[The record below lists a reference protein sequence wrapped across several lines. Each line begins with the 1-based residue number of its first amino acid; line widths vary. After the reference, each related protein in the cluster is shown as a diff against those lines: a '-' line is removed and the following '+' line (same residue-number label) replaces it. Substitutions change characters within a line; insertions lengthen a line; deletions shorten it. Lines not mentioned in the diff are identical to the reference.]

1 MKTIYLT
8 KDSILSLCRDV
19 IDENIKFFDEDSLD
33 MILEWVKDPEQCLE
47 FSDKLACI
55 VARICHGH
63 VFVDGNK
70 RAAVLIG
77 AYFLTVNGY
86 ENVLDRYVEVMGLI
100 SNHVRN
106 CGIDTPL
113 LSDIFKSVLDGDT
126 EFPYDL
132 KMRLLLAMDEDLE
145 KPCDEEAYR
154 LPLYFEKQ
162 TKLTER
168 ADNRNSVDVHANQY
182 PCLKLVHNDNWN
194 DYNHYTWFTL
204 WVLYDDEY
212 MECIGDVKIMHR
224 TLEVYEA
231 MEDSFKQLD
240 SNFCSL
246 GMDVDYYQSMLRE
259 MGRIKAYAILEAL
272 NDCAINERI
281 YEDFNGTD
289 TFRESL
295 FRDLSSQKALKEAK
309 FIMEGKDMDDAYSF
323 RYSFTPIYN
332 EDVTVNWDVKLLY
345 DCRPYKRT
353 MAIIGENGVGKT
365 QLLANTVESLVNS
378 DTDKLSNVPLFSS
391 IIVICSSTFDAYY
404 KIDKENGQIPL
415 TVLDVVQSGTT
426 YDNLFN
432 SIKII
437 INRGTF
443 YSDGEMLLIREHY
456 VQLLDA
462 QLGKNITKD
471 LILMELVQSDKGI
484 PTHKPKVNT
493 DKLHELVDILST
505 GQLQIFSLI
514 THVCANIHLN
524 TFIVLDE
531 PEVHLHPRLVSNF
544 FIVLNQLLHKFES
557 YAIIAT
563 HSPLVVKECVKQNV
577 YKMLRTKENV
587 PLIGTVPFN
596 TFGEDLT
603 TLYENIFDLDERE
616 GYFYQTVSAVA
627 GHRQPSY
634 KKVIDKLAEEG
645 VDLTLSGRNMV
656 RDMIMNLNNE
666 NKES

>member
-8 KDSILSLCRDV
+8 KESILSLCRNEV
-19 IDENIKFFDEDSLD
+19 DENIQFFNEDSLD

-77 AYFLTVNGY
+77 AYFLYINGY
-86 ENVLDRYVEVMGLI
+86 ENVLDRYVEVMSLV

-113 LSDIFKSVLDGDT
+113 LSDVFKSVLDGDI
-126 EFPYDL
+126 EFPYEL
-132 KMRLLLAMDEDLE
+132 KMRLILAMDENLG
-145 KPCDEEAYR
+145 KTADEDAYK

-162 TKLTER
+162 IKLTER
-168 ADNRNSVDVHANQY
+168 ADNRNSVEKHAQQY

-194 DYNHYTWFTL
+194 DYDHYTWFTL

-224 TLEVYEA
+224 SLEVYEA
-231 MEDSFKQLD
+231 MNESFKWLD
-240 SNFCSL
+240 DNFCSL
-246 GMDVDYYQSMLRE
+246 GMDTEYYQSLLRE
-259 MGRIKAYAILEAL
+259 MGRTKSYAILEAL

-281 YEDFNGTD
+281 YEDFCSTD

-295 FRDLSSQKALKEAK
+295 YRDLSSQKALKEGR
-309 FIMEGKDMDDAYSF
+309 FIMEGRDMDDAYSF
-323 RYSFTPIYN
+323 RYMFTPIYN
-332 EDVTVNWDVKLLY
+332 QDVTVSWDVKLLY
-345 DCRPYKRT
+345 DCSPYKRT

-365 QLLANTVESLVNS
+365 QLLANAVEALIVADS
-378 DTDKLSNVPLFSS
+378 KRLSNLPLLSS
-391 IIVICSSTFDAYY
+391 VIVICSSTFDAYY
-404 KIDKENGQIPL
+404 KIDKDNGQMPL
-415 TVLDVVQSGTT
+415 TVLDVVQSDSTF
-426 YDNLFN
+426 DSLFK
-432 SIKII
+432 SVEVI

-443 YSDGEMLLIREHY
+443 YTDGEMLLIREHY
-456 VQLLDA
+456 ERLLKT
-462 QLGKNITKD
+462 QLGEDVSRN
-471 LILMELVQSDKGI
+471 LIQVIEDESDDEI
-484 PTHKPKVNT
+484 PKYKTTVNT
-493 DKLHELVDILST
+493 EKLHDLVDTLST
-505 GQLQIFSLI
+505 GQLQIFNLI

-544 FIVLNQLLHKFES
+544 FVILNQLLHKFES

-577 YKMLRTKENV
+577 YKMLRTKDNV

-596 TFGEDLT
+596 TFGEELT

-627 GHRQPSY
+627 GYRQPSY
-634 KKVIDKLAEEG
+634 KKVIDKLAKEG

>member
-8 KDSILSLCRDV
+8 KDSILSLCRNE
-19 IDENIKFFDEDSLD
+19 IDENIQFFNEESLD

-63 VFVDGNK
+63 VFMDGNK

-77 AYFLTVNGY
+77 AYFLYVNGY
-86 ENVLDRYVEVMGLI
+86 GDVLDRYVEVMSLV

-113 LSDIFKSVLDGDT
+113 LSDVFKSVLDGDT
-126 EFPYDL
+126 DFPYDL
-132 KMRLLLAMDEDLE
+132 KMRLLLAMDENME
-145 KPCDEEAYR
+145 KSSDDDAYR

-168 ADNRNSVDVHANQY
+168 ADNRNSVDNHAQQF

-212 MECIGDVKIMHR
+212 IECIGDVKIMHR

-246 GMDVDYYQSMLRE
+246 GMDVEYYQNLLRE
-259 MGRIKAYAILEAL
+259 MGRTKAYAILEAL

-281 YEDFNGTD
+281 YEDFCSTD

-295 FRDLSSQKALKEAK
+295 YRDLSSQKALKEGR
-309 FIMEGKDMDDAYSF
+309 FIMEGRDMDDAYSF
-323 RYSFTPIYN
+323 RYMFTPIYN
-332 EDVTVNWDVKLLY
+332 QEVTVSWDVKLLY
-345 DCRPYKRT
+345 DCSPYKRT

-365 QLLANTVESLVNS
+365 QLLANAVKSLVVS
-378 DTDKLSNVPLFSS
+378 DTERLSNLPLLSS
-391 IIVICSSTFDAYY
+391 VIVICSSTFEAYH
-404 KIDKENGQIPL
+404 KIAEENGQIPL
-415 TVLDVVQSGTT
+415 TVLDVVQSDSTF
-426 YDNLFN
+426 DRLL
-432 SIKII
+432 SSVEAI

-443 YSDGEMLLIREHY
+443 YTDGEMLLIREHY
-456 VQLLDA
+456 ERLLNA
-462 QLGKNITKD
+462 QLGENVTRD
-471 LILMELVQSDKGI
+471 LIQVVEEKSDDETPKYKTTVNTEKLYELV
-484 PTHKPKVNT
+484 NT
-493 DKLHELVDILST
+493 LST
-505 GQLQIFSLI
+505 GQLQIFTLI

-524 TFIVLDE
+524 AFVVLDE

-544 FIVLNQLLHKFES
+544 FVVLNHLLQKFES

-563 HSPLVVKECVKQNV
+563 HSPLVVRECIKQNV

-603 TLYENIFDLDERE
+603 TLYENIFDLDERNS
-616 GYFYQTVSAVA
+616 YFYQTIEAVA
-627 GHRQPSY
+627 GYRNPSY
-634 KKVIDKLAEEG
+634 KKVIDRLNKEG

>member
-1 MKTIYLT
+1 MKTVYLT
-8 KDSILSLCRDV
+8 KGSILSLCRKEIDV
-19 IDENIKFFDEDSLD
+19 NIQFSNEDSLD
-33 MILEWVKDPEQCLE
+33 MILEWVKDPEECLE
-47 FSDKLACI
+47 FSDKLASI

-77 AYFLTVNGY
+77 AYFLYVNGY
-86 ENVLDRYVEVMGLI
+86 GYVLDRYIEVMSLV

-113 LSDIFKSVLDGDT
+113 LSDIFKSVLDGYT

-132 KMRLLLAMDEDLE
+132 KMRLLLAMDEDLD
-145 KPCDEEAYR
+145 KPCDEDTYR

-168 ADNRNSVDVHANQY
+168 ADNRNSVDTHAQQY

-194 DYNHYTWFTL
+194 DYNHYTWFTM
-204 WVLYDDEY
+204 WILYDDEY
-212 MECIGDVKIMHR
+212 IECIGDVKIMHR
-224 TLEVYEA
+224 SLKVYEA
-231 MEDSFKQLD
+231 MNASFKWLD
-240 SNFCSL
+240 NNFCSL
-246 GMDVDYYQSMLRE
+246 GMDTNYYQNLLRK
-259 MGRIKAYAILEAL
+259 MGRTKAYAILEAL

-281 YEDFNGTD
+281 YEDFCSTG

-295 FRDLSSQKALKEAK
+295 YRDLSSQKALKEGR
-309 FIMEGKDMDDAYSF
+309 FIMEGRDMEDAYSF
-323 RYSFTPIYN
+323 RYMFTPVYN
-332 EDVTVNWDVKLLY
+332 QDVTVSWDVKLLY
-345 DCRPYKRT
+345 DCSPYKRT

-365 QLLANTVESLVNS
+365 QLLANTVDALVVS
-378 DTDKLSNVPLFSS
+378 DTERLSNLPLLSS
-391 IIVICSSTFDAYY
+391 VIVICSSTFDAYH
-404 KIDKENGQIPL
+404 KIAKENGQIPL
-415 TVLDVVQSGTT
+415 TVLDVVQSDSTF
-426 YDNLFN
+426 DRLL
-432 SIKII
+432 SSVEAI

-443 YSDGEMLLIREHY
+443 YTDGEMLPIREHY
-456 VQLLDA
+456 ERLLNA
-462 QLGKNITKD
+462 QLGEDVTRD
-471 LILMELVQSDKGI
+471 LIQVEVEKLDNEA
-484 PTHKPKVNT
+484 PKHMATVNRE
-493 DKLHELVDILST
+493 KLHELVNTLST
-505 GQLQIFSLI
+505 GQLQIFTLI

-524 TFIVLDE
+524 AFIVLDE

-544 FIVLNQLLHKFES
+544 FVALNHLLQKFES

-563 HSPLVVKECVKQNV
+563 HSPLVVKECIKQNV
-577 YKMLRTKENV
+577 YKMLRTKENI

-616 GYFYQTVSAVA
+616 SYFYQTVSAVA
-627 GHRQPSY
+627 GYRQPSY
-634 KKVIDKLAEEG
+634 KKVIDKLAKEG

-666 NKES
+666 SKES

>member
-8 KDSILSLCRDV
+8 KESILDFCRKE
-19 IDENIKFFDEDSLD
+19 IDENIQFFNEDSLD

-63 VFVDGNK
+63 VFKDGNK

-77 AYFLTVNGY
+77 AYFLFVNGY
-86 ENVLDRYVEVMGLI
+86 GDVLDRYVEVMSLV

-106 CGIDTPL
+106 CGIDTLL
-113 LSDIFKSVLDGDT
+113 LSDIFKSVLDGDS
-126 EFPYDL
+126 EFPDAL
-132 KMRLLLAMDEDLE
+132 KMRLLLAMDENLE
-145 KPCDEEAYR
+145 KPCDEDAYR

-168 ADNRNSVDVHANQY
+168 ADNRNSVDTHANQY

-212 MECIGDVKIMHR
+212 IECIGDVKIMHR

-246 GMDVDYYQSMLRE
+246 GMDVEYYQHILRE
-259 MGRIKAYAILEAL
+259 MGRTKAYAILEAL

-295 FRDLSSQKALKEAK
+295 FRDLSSQKAQKEAK

-323 RYSFTPIYN
+323 RYRFTPVYN
-332 EDVTVNWDVKLLY
+332 QEVTVNWDVRLLY
-345 DCRPYKRT
+345 DCQPYKRT

-365 QLLANTVESLVNS
+365 QLLANTVEAVVNS
-378 DTDKLSNVPLFSS
+378 DVDRLTNVPLLSS
-391 IIVICSSTFDAYY
+391 VIVICSSTFDAYY
-404 KIDKENGQIPL
+404 KIDKEDGQIPL
-415 TVLDVVQSGTT
+415 TVLDVVQTGST
-426 YDNLFN
+426 YDSLLK
-432 SIKII
+432 SINVI

-443 YSDGEMLLIREHY
+443 YSNGEMLLIREHY
-456 VQLLDA
+456 ERLLNT
-462 QLGKNITKD
+462 QLGEDVAKG
-471 LILMELVQSDKGI
+471 LIVIELEQSDKGI
-484 PTHKPKVNT
+484 PTQKPKVNT

-505 GQLQIFSLI
+505 GQLQIFTLI

-531 PEVHLHPRLVSNF
+531 PEVHLHPRLISNF

-577 YKMLRTKENV
+577 YKMLRTKDNV

-603 TLYENIFDLDERE
+603 TLYENIFDLDERNS
-616 GYFYQTVSAVA
+616 YFYQTVSSVA
-627 GHRQPSY
+627 GHRNPSY
-634 KKVIDKLAEEG
+634 KKVINRLIEEG

-656 RDMIMNLNNE
+656 RDMIMDLNSE
-666 NKES
+666 KKES